1 MPDRRVLAECVIN
14 VSEGR
19 DPAVISALGAAGAET
34 MLDVHTDREH
44 NRTVLTLGGPLETV
58 EDASHR
64 IVAAAVDLIDLRA
77 HTGVHPRRG
86 AADVVPFVPLGANGG
101 VGHLSPPDAWAP
113 VVEARDRFAGWA
125 GRDLGLPCFLYGPER
140 SLPEVRRSAFR
151 SLQPD
156 TGPRVPHPTAGA
168 SAVGARP
175 VLVAYNV
182 WLAEAPDVER
192 SGGPSVLTVARTL
205 AGRLRSPAVRSLG
218 LAVEAGAQVSFNL
231 IDPSSTSVAELYDTV
246 AAEAESGGF
255 SVLRAELVGLIPAL
269 ALRGIPRH
277 RWDELDLDEA
287 RTIEARLATRGYPVA
302 EDRAGPGRR

>member
-1 MPDRRVLAECVIN
+1 M
-14 VSEGR
+14 
-19 DPAVISALGAAGAET
+19 
-34 MLDVHTDREH
+34 
-44 NRTVLTLGGPLETV
+44 
-58 EDASHR
+58 
-64 IVAAAVDLIDLRA
+64 
-77 HTGVHPRRG
+77 
-86 AADVVPFVPLGANGG
+86 
-101 VGHLSPPDAWAP
+101 
-113 VVEARDRFAGWA
+113 
-125 GRDLGLPCFLYGPER
+125 
-140 SLPEVRRSAFR
+140 
-151 SLQPD
+151 
-156 TGPRVPHPTAGA
+156 
-168 SAVGARP
+168 
-175 VLVAYNV
+175 LVAYNV